1 MSGEQ
6 AEAIV
11 KRAYQEELRRH
22 GWDQAKAYE
31 AMLLRE
37 GREPQFRMALLL
49 VGLNHEFATRH

>member
-6 AEAIV
+6 AEALV
-11 KRAYQEELRRH
+11 KRAYEEELRRH

-37 GREPQFRMALLL
+37 GREPQLRTALLL